1 MNNKVVNGTQSDKGY
16 VGVFFILQ
24 RKIDGIMPRHFEYFQ
39 FVAQRN
45 VSNLLY
51 KEIAIFV
58 KYFFSRE
65 SEQNTGYAPKI
76 KRYHLK
82 VPSTIPT
89 LVQILLFKDTQ
100 KKDLNIL
107 ENVSIGKC
115 RSWTR
120 LRW

>member
-1 MNNKVVNGTQSDKGY
+1 MNNKVVNGTQCDKGY

-58 KYFFSRE
+58 KYFFLLNE
-65 SEQNTGYAPKI
+65 SGRNTEYAA
-76 KRYHLK
+76 
-82 VPSTIPT
+82 
-89 LVQILLFKDTQ
+89 QFK
-100 KKDLNIL
+100 
-107 ENVSIGKC
+107 
-115 RSWTR
+115 
-120 LRW
+120 